1 MMLAVTKHGRTLH
14 SGASSSHASHRWR
27 ISFSF
32 SLGAAYDKILS
43 VMKRT
48 VFGATLLSA
57 LVINNSAALMAAEYY
72 RWTDQNGVVHFTDNL
87 HNIPE
92 TQRGNAGRIQSIEPP
107 RVPPPPVPVPPSK
120 ASIPFERQGQV
131 VVVEATLNKKT
142 AAKFVV
148 DTGASYTMISSAVA
162 KELDIDTE
170 QNSRTAPFQTA
181 NGIIQA
187 PLVSLD
193 SIAVGGMEIRNLTA
207 AVHDAVSD
215 PRISGLLGLNFLS
228 NFRMD
233 IDTQKGVLHLE
244 KK

>member
-1 MMLAVTKHGRTLH
+1 MLVNDIMTAGDRDMVQNEPAVLSGLPNCLWLVLCDRIAPVSTSTVLVAAFASVLFIGSPLAV
-14 SGASSSHASHRWR
+14 
-27 ISFSF
+27 
-32 SLGAAYDKILS
+32 AAD
-43 VMKRT
+43 
-48 VFGATLLSA
+48 
-57 LVINNSAALMAAEYY
+57 YY
-72 RWTDQNGVVHFTDNL
+72 RWVDQNGVVHFTDSL

-92 TQRGNAGRIQSIEPP
+92 TQRGKAGRIQSNEPSKSQ
-107 RVPPPPVPVPPSK
+107 PPPVPVPPAK
-120 ASIPFERQGQV
+120 ASIPFEKQGQV
-131 VVVEATLNKKT
+131 VIVEATLNKK
-142 AAKFVV
+142 ASAKFVV

-170 QNSRTAPFQTA
+170 QERRTAPFQTA

-193 SIAVGGMEIRNLTA
+193 SINVGGMEIRNLTA
-207 AVHDAVSD
+207 AVHDILVDS
-215 PRISGLLGLNFLS
+215 RMGGLLGLNFLS

>member
-1 MMLAVTKHGRTLH
+1 VVCDRIV
-14 SGASSSHASHRWR
+14 SVSASTVLITA
-27 ISFSF
+27 F
-32 SLGAAYDKILS
+32 LS
-43 VMKRT
+43 VL
-48 VFGATLLSA
+48 FIGSSFA
-57 LVINNSAALMAAEYY
+57 SAADYY
-72 RWTDQNGVVHFTDNL
+72 RWVDQNGVVHFTDSL

-92 TQRGNAGRIQSIEPP
+92 AQRGKVGRIQSNEPP
-107 RVPPPPVPVPPSK
+107 RSQPPPVPVPPAK
-120 ASIPFERQGQV
+120 ASIPFEKQGQV
-131 VVVEATLNKKT
+131 VIVEATLNKK
-142 AAKFVV
+142 ASAKFVV

-170 QNSRTAPFQTA
+170 QQHRTAPFQTA

-193 SIAVGGMEIRNLTA
+193 SINVGGMEIRNLTA
-207 AVHDAVSD
+207 AVHDILADSRVA
-215 PRISGLLGLNFLS
+215 GLLGLNFLS

>member
-1 MMLAVTKHGRTLH
+1 MV
-14 SGASSSHASHRWR
+14 R
-27 ISFSF
+27 I
-32 SLGAAYDKILS
+32 
-43 VMKRT
+43 
-48 VFGATLLSA
+48 VFGGAFLSA
-57 LVINNSAALMAAEYY
+57 LLINSASLVAAEYY
-72 RWTDQNGVVHFTDNL
+72 RWVDQNGVVHFTDNL

-92 TQRGNAGRIQSIEPP
+92 TQRDNAGRIQSIEPP
-107 RVPPPPVPVPPSK
+107 RVPSPAIPIVPSK
-120 ASIPFERQGQV
+120 VSIPFEKQGQV
-131 VVVEATLNKKT
+131 VIVEATLNKKT

-187 PLVSLD
+187 PLVSLE
-193 SIAVGGMEIRNLTA
+193 SISVGGMEIRNLTA
-207 AVHDAVSD
+207 AVHDVLADSRVA
-215 PRISGLLGLNFLS
+215 GLLGLNFLS